1 MDELE
6 PEHISDE
13 EDSNKKK
20 NKESKGWSRK
30 HRTEISDAKLEGDE
44 QEETVFIDNLPND
57 EIQIKAMLTQVA
69 KHIATLEKQF
79 FTEENSDNEEEEK
92 TQLDNSQSLDA

>member
-44 QEETVFIDNLPND
+44 QEETDSCLGDVG
-57 EIQIKAMLTQVA
+57 
-69 KHIATLEKQF
+69 
-79 FTEENSDNEEEEK
+79 
-92 TQLDNSQSLDA
+92 